1 MTGSRM
7 NVAGAVAPWLARVE
21 HLDDVGAGTRVV
33 VGCSGG
39 ADSLA
44 LLALARARGLDVVA
58 VYVDHGLR
66 SGTTHDVA
74 VVRAAAAAV
83 GADVR
88 VAAVAI
94 DARANVEAR
103 ARDARYA
110 ALESA
115 ADDAGAATILVAH
128 TRDDQAETVLLAL
141 LRGSGTTGLAG
152 MPAVRGRI
160 RRPLLGLRRADTHEL
175 CARLGWAPAAD
186 PMNEDLR
193 HRRVW
198 LRREVIPQLERGA
211 RRDLVEV
218 LARQA
223 AVLRADDDLLGE
235 LAAAH
240 DPCDADALAALP
252 PALASRVVRNWLG
265 SPPASA
271 ATVAAVLAVARGER
285 RAAEMPGGRRVER
298 ARARLHLVEADAAP
312 PDPAPLRLPGRAAF
326 GAVAV
331 EAWIEHA
338 PPVAWPDGRECAV
351 VDAERVGATAS
362 VRAAVAGERFRP
374 LGRGGS
380 KLVRDALVE
389 AGVPAAR
396 RAASPVVS
404 AGADAAVP
412 ADSALWVVG
421 YRVDDRV
428 RVTTHTRRYLWLSV
442 EPF

>member
-1 MTGSRM
+1 VTGRT
-7 NVAGAVAPWLARVE
+7 GAVAPWLGRVE
-21 HLDDVGAGTRVV
+21 HLNDLPTGTRVV

-66 SGTTHDVA
+66 AGTEHDVA

-83 GADVR
+83 GAKVR
-88 VAAVAI
+88 VVPVQV

-103 ARDARYA
+103 ARAARYV
-110 ALESA
+110 ALEST
-115 ADDAGAATILVAH
+115 ADRVGAAAILVAH

-141 LRGSGTTGLAG
+141 LRGSGTAGLAG

-160 RRPLLGLRRADTHEL
+160 RRPLLALRRADTHEL

-186 PMNEDLR
+186 PMNEDLQ

-211 RRDLVEV
+211 QRDLVEV

-223 AVLRADDDLLGE
+223 AVLRADDELLRE
-235 LAAAH
+235 LAAPH
-240 DPCDADALAALP
+240 DPRDAHALAALP
-252 PALASRVVRNWLG
+252 PALASRVVREWLG
-265 SPPASA
+265 SPPPSA
-271 ATVAAVLAVARGER
+271 AKVDAVLAVARGEH
-285 RAAEMPGGRRVER
+285 RAAELPGGRRVER
-298 ARARLHLVEADAAP
+298 VGARLHLVEVDAAP
-312 PDPAPLRLPGRAAF
+312 PDAAPLALPGRTDF
-326 GAVAV
+326 GAVAI
-331 EAWIEHA
+331 ETWIEHA
-338 PPVAWPDGRECAV
+338 APVAWPDGRWCAV
-351 VDAERVGATAS
+351 ADAERVGTTAS
-362 VRAAVAGERFRP
+362 VRAAFTGERFRP

-389 AGVPAAR
+389 AGIPATR
-396 RAASPVVS
+396 RETSPVVS

-412 ADSALWVVG
+412 ADSVLWVVG
-421 YRVDDRV
+421 YRIDDRV
-428 RVTTHTRRYLWLSV
+428 RVNARTRRYLWMSV